1 MGVGDAFFQ
10 KTNHDSIKETT
21 QEEENSSVRK
31 ERGDGFETVTSF
43 GNEKHQITS
52 RDLESSNN
60 YTETHEYSEDTV
72 VVIDSTPCEEKVTNS
87 DVISTTKEQS
97 LFPVVDTKYT
107 DVVESTPINT
117 EKAPAEVAVVKK
129 NTDGGSPITTT
140 TSDNTAKSY
149 SGDRKAIEEQS
160 TQDEEVAIKIPEGY
174 EDAIDVEFR
183 DVKDIDDPDTMEIL
197 QNAVSHTEQVA
208 QEATSG
214 FKQFINKQVDKF
226 ANYIPTSDET
236 IIDRIA
242 DDPLGFAA
250 TSVQSLAFTFSN
262 AIAMHNLRKLMT
274 TGTLVKSGDFEFI
287 RSGNAL
293 ILKSYSGVNNTVKIP
308 TKVGKLP
315 VTHIYPDF
323 LYNGSNP
330 FDNYKMRS
338 FKNMWKEAGSG
349 SLDVNEENTFFS
361 DITDVILPDTLQ
373 AILPGTFAGCYGIRR
388 LIVPASV
395 KSMGNKAVSKSSINE
410 IFFCGKVPNDFK
422 INKFK
427 GLVYQRV
434 QLKKGE

>member
-1 MGVGDAFFQ
+1 M
-10 KTNHDSIKETT
+10 
-21 QEEENSSVRK
+21 
-31 ERGDGFETVTSF
+31 
-43 GNEKHQITS
+43 
-52 RDLESSNN
+52 
-60 YTETHEYSEDTV
+60 
-72 VVIDSTPCEEKVTNS
+72 
-87 DVISTTKEQS
+87 
-97 LFPVVDTKYT
+97 FPVVDTKYT

-262 AIAMHNLRKLMT
+262 
-274 TGTLVKSGDFEFI
+274 V
-287 RSGNAL
+287 
-293 ILKSYSGVNNTVKIP
+293 
-308 TKVGKLP
+308 
-315 VTHIYPDF
+315 
-323 LYNGSNP
+323 
-330 FDNYKMRS
+330 
-338 FKNMWKEAGSG
+338 
-349 SLDVNEENTFFS
+349 
-361 DITDVILPDTLQ
+361 
-373 AILPGTFAGCYGIRR
+373 
-388 LIVPASV
+388 
-395 KSMGNKAVSKSSINE
+395 
-410 IFFCGKVPNDFK
+410 
-422 INKFK
+422 
-427 GLVYQRV
+427 
-434 QLKKGE
+434 